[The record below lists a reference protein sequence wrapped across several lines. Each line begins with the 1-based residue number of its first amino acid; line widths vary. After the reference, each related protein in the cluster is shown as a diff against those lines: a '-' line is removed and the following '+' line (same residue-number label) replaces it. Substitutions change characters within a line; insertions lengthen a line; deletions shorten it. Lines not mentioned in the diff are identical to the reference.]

1 VPGRLAA
8 AAGVRGEP
16 PRRPHPVRVRNH
28 RSRQAPPDTAE
39 VPLTWSF
46 ARPMQ
51 ILGKLLPGPAVGRSP
66 PPAAP
71 KSGSPCDR
79 LRHSKVAGQD
89 TACRVMERASPTLRL
104 PKTQDKFQSVRDR
117 GALDQ
122 GTLDRGADH
131 PVVPDGR
138 VEGEQPLND
147 PGPEAVGDPA
157 AVAFEAK
164 LVLQRPDD
172 CLDALPQP
180 VRERPGRFLVLAGRA
195 DQDQGEVVAG
205 DELLEVLPGQAFVR
219 DEGGAGRRPVRG
231 LAFQGLACLLA
242 FAVQLG
248 IGQAEPGDGAVTGA
262 DDQQLGTQYQRE
274 WLGQ

>member
-1 VPGRLAA
+1 MRLGDAVDGTTCPCFIVPNRPWIRPRTPVPGRLAP

-51 ILGKLLPGPAVGRSP
+51 ILGKLPPGPAVGRSP

-89 TACRVMERASPTLRL
+89 TACRVMERASPTLRF

-131 PVVPDGR
+131 PVVPEC
-138 VEGEQPLND
+138 VLNA
-147 PGPEAVGDPA
+147 E
-157 AVAFEAK
+157 
-164 LVLQRPDD
+164 
-172 CLDALPQP
+172 
-180 VRERPGRFLVLAGRA
+180 
-195 DQDQGEVVAG
+195 
-205 DELLEVLPGQAFVR
+205 
-219 DEGGAGRRPVRG
+219 RG
-231 LAFQGLACLLA
+231 LM
-242 FAVQLG
+242 
-248 IGQAEPGDGAVTGA
+248 
-262 DDQQLGTQYQRE
+262 
-274 WLGQ
+274 